1 MSYRFYNANPK
12 SNNVTD
18 CFIRS
23 LSCATGESWDFTYNK
38 ISDMAQWNGTT
49 MDDRA
54 FILEY
59 LDRHFK
65 RMPKFNGTIVEASDC
80 YKNNTILVTTPGHI
94 VCCKRGNILDTWDSG
109 HREVEYIWLVK

>member
-1 MSYRFYNANPK
+1 MSYKFYNANPK

-23 LSCATGESWDFTYNK
+23 LSCATGESWDHTFNK

-54 FILEY
+54 FIIEY

-65 RMPKFNGTIVEASDC
+65 RMPKLNGTIGDASNY
-80 YKNNTILVTTPGHI
+80 YKNNIILITTPGHI
-94 VCCKRGNILDTWDSG
+94 VCSKFGNLYDTWDSS
-109 HREVEYIWLVK
+109 HSEAEYIWRVK

>member
-12 SNNVTD
+12 KNNVTD

-23 LSCATGESWDFTYNK
+23 LSCATGESWDHTFNK

-54 FILEY
+54 FIIEY

-65 RMPKFNGTIVEASDC
+65 KMPKFNGTIGEASKY
-80 YKNNTILVTTPGHI
+80 YKDNIVLITTPGHI
-94 VCCKRGNILDTWDSG
+94 VCSKYGMLYDTWDSSNK
-109 HREVEYIWLVK
+109 EAEYIWRVK